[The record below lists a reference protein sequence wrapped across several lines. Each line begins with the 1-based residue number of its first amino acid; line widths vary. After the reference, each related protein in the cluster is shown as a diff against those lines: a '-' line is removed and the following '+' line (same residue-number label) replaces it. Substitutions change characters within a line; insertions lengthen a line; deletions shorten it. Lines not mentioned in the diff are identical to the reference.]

1 MNTYGMV
8 ERVVIMLFQARSGG
22 SVVAFATAKQEYDA
36 LSENEAALV
45 WPKCLE
51 HLANRPPQIPPQS
64 SMLPSDWYRV
74 CAKQLKWLFRQLLPG
89 PQPIMAVLQG
99 GGGEYRG
106 ASRS

>member
-1 MNTYGMV
+1 M
-8 ERVVIMLFQARSGG
+8 FQARSGG

-36 LSENEAALV
+36 LNENEAALV

-74 CAKQLKWLFRQLLPG
+74 CAKQLKWLFRQLGAG

-99 GGGEYRG
+99 GGGI
-106 ASRS
+106 